1 MRKRKFS
8 FFQFILCAFMIAVT
22 VVMLVPMLN
31 IVAISFSSPSAASQ
45 MSGLDL
51 IPQEFTLFNYQMVLA
66 NDSIMPALRNS
77 IFITLV
83 GTIINMTLTC
93 MAAYA
98 LTNQDLVGRRVI
110 MVFLIIMMLFD
121 PGLIPEYLT
130 IQDLGLMGTQWSV
143 ILVTAVNVYYLI
155 ILMRYF
161 EAVPKELYEAAR
173 IDGAGHFRMLWQI
186 AVPLAKSGI
195 AVITMFYGVLRWNEY
210 FRSGLYIFDP
220 ELTTLPVILREFLV
234 LNDTTKLIGTANTFD
249 YALVSSLD
257 VDALKYAAIVISI
270 IPILLVYPLVLKF
283 YARDAMGG
291 GVKE

>member
-8 FFQFILCAFMIAVT
+8 FFQFILCTFMIAVT

-45 MSGLDL
+45 MNGLDL

-98 LTNQDLVGRRVI
+98 LTNKDLVGRRVI

-130 IQDLGLMGTQWSV
+130 IQDLGLMGSQWSV

-161 EAVPKELYEAAR
+161 EAVPKEMYEAAR

-186 AVPLAKSGI
+186 AVPLAQSGI

-210 FRSGLYIFDP
+210 YRSGLYIFAP

-234 LNDTTKLIGTANTFD
+234 LNDTTKLIGTAATFD
-249 YALVSSLD
+249 YAMVSALD

-283 YARDAMGG
+283 YARDAMSG

>member
-283 YARDAMGG
+283 YARDAMSG